1 MKVRKKDKKE
11 IIRSERLISKV
22 ADSILESIGREEYL
36 GVRDI
41 LVTGLTGKS
50 TNELKLLLKIY
61 TC

>member
-11 IIRSERLISKV
+11 IKRSERLISKV
-22 ADSILESIGREEYL
+22 ADSILESIGREEHL